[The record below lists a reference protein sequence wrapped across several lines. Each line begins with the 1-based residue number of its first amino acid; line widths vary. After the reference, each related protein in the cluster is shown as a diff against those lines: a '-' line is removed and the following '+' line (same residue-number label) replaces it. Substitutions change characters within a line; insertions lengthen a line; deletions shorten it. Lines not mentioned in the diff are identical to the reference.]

1 MAAPGIITV
10 ALFLLVGVLYDS
22 GAHTGGVDGWGG
34 LGARLPLYTGITTMA
49 MLASLGLPALMGF
62 VAEFFIFV
70 GSFGIFPY
78 LTVVAVTGV
87 VFTAAV
93 FLWTIQ
99 RIFLGPFNER
109 WAGIPDLDTRE
120 KISLVALAVLMVV
133 FGLYPKPLL
142 VLFKAAMTTLVGMVR

>member
-1 MAAPGIITV
+1 MV
-10 ALFLLVGVLYDS
+10 
-22 GAHTGGVDGWGG
+22 
-34 LGARLPLYTGITTMA
+34 A
-49 MLASLGLPALMGF
+49 MLASLGLPGLMGF

-87 VFTAAV
+87 VFTAAM

-120 KISLVALAVLMVV
+120 KISLVPLAVLIVI
-133 FGLYPKPLL
+133 FWLYPKPLL
-142 VLFKAAMTTLVGMVR
+142 DVCNSAIAPLGGIGAQVS